1 MNNFLK
7 ALLYDSYQLITD
19 FVMHIPISNVRFL
32 YCRIVMPSIG
42 HGTQISRHV
51 HFISPH
57 KIVLGNNVFINRNAT
72 LDGRKGL
79 EIEDNVDI
87 GEFSSIWSLQHDYN
101 DPNHATIGGK
111 TVIKD
116 HSWIAPHSIILP
128 GIEIGRGTVV
138 ATQAVVTK
146 NTPAHSIMAGIPA
159 KQIAERKNPLQYKLT
174 YKIIF

>member
-1 MNNFLK
+1 MK
-7 ALLYDSYQLITD
+7 KIKSIIYDFYQLLTD
-19 FVMHIPISNVRFL
+19 LVMHTPNSYIRYL
-32 YCRIVMPSIG
+32 YCKIVMQSIG
-42 HGTQISRHV
+42 RDTQISRHV

-57 KIVLGNNVFINRNAT
+57 KICIGSNAFINRNAT

-79 EIEDNVDI
+79 EIGDNVDI
-87 GEFSSIWSLQHDYN
+87 GEFCSIWSLQHDYD

-111 TVIKD
+111 TIVGD

-146 NTPAHSIMAGIPA
+146 DTPPNAVVAGIPA
-159 KQIAERKNPLQYKLT
+159 KQIGVRKNTLNYKLS
-174 YKIIF
+174 YKIFF